1 MLCMSKLAIALA
13 IGIASASTIGGSYLF
28 VKLKPQ
34 MRNWHV
40 FTQLSFYSIMV
51 LLKHSSNYN
60 RTYPNQFFL
69 FHYGT
74 TESSA
79 PGRPEA
85 VVSPFSFH
93 YGTMQ
98 TLSNSCSVPQPPIM
112 SPLYICRQQS
122 KGSLNIYNSSL
133 RLSSGASARQ
143 VA

>member
-1 MLCMSKLAIALA
+1 MLSMSKLAIALA
-13 IGIASASTIGGSYLF
+13 IGIASASIIGGSYVF

-74 TESSA
+74 TETKRA
-79 PGRPEA
+79 VRPELWRP
-85 VVSPFSFH
+85 PFYSNMVLLKLVM
-93 YGTMQ
+93 Y
-98 TLSNSCSVPQPPIM
+98 LSGFDLHITFYSNMVLLKPYLIRAQC
-112 SPLYICRQQS
+112 L
-122 KGSLNIYNSSL
+122 IYPYYFC
-133 RLSSGASARQ
+133 
-143 VA
+143 